1 MKKLSCL
8 LLLLISVLI
17 AGNYAFGQ
25 VDKQHHS
32 MPVLNTA
39 EAAYEAGP
47 SMNENRM
54 WHHAIV
60 MPNGNVALIGGIRK
74 GFISLNNAEI
84 FNPADGTFTTV
95 NMQYT
100 HAAPAVAEMQDG
112 RYLIAGGSSSYGVP
126 QYDESEIFNPSDSS
140 FTSVGDMVRFRANGG
155 SAVLNDGRVVIAGA
169 WWTHNDAHTMGE
181 LYDPE
186 SQSFTGIGPFT
197 ISRARAAVV
206 PASDGDALILGGVR
220 PRGDREN
227 LPVENYDA
235 DTGEITVLQ
244 QYIIDENENWTINAD
259 QVTTEQQKMVN
270 GRYLWKAY
278 STSGL
283 YTTYRLI
290 TVDPQ
295 TKAVELFD
303 TDPAIPN
310 SDSVR
315 VIGQPVIDNQNN
327 RAYMLAILSNTD
339 NYTITALTVDLSN
352 GTLTFA
358 ANSFEPESYRLNA
371 APMVLLNDGRIF
383 ASGGSV
389 SDNFDAVSNTLFVT
403 PPEPQATSIVPD
415 GQMPEAFTLKQNY
428 PNPFNP
434 ETIIGYSLTEPDN
447 VRLEVFNLMG
457 QKIATLIDAYQ
468 SAGNHSVSFSAENIA
483 SGIYLYRLSTNQFS
497 ECRKMVLVK

>member
-25 VDKQHHS
+25 VDKQHRS

-47 SMNENRM
+47 LMNENRM

-60 MPNGNVALIGGIRK
+60 MPNGNVALIGGIRR

-95 NMQYT
+95 NMQHT
-100 HAAPAVAEMQDG
+100 HAAPAVTEMQDG

-126 QYDESEIFNPSDSS
+126 QYYQSEIFNPSDSS

-181 LYDPE
+181 LYDPQ

-206 PASDGDALILGGVR
+206 PSSDGDALILGGVR

-310 SDSVR
+310 SDSLR
-315 VIGQPVIDNQNN
+315 VIGQPVIDHQNN

-403 PPEPQATSIVPD
+403 PPESQATSRVPD

-434 ETIIGYSLTEPDN
+434 ETIIGYNLTEPDN

-457 QKIATLIDAYQ
+457 QKIATLVDGYQ
-468 SAGNHSVSFSAENIA
+468 SSGNYSVTFNAENIA
-483 SGIYLYRLSTNQFS
+483 SGIYLYRLCTNRFTES
-497 ECRKMVLVK
+497 RKMVLVK